1 MSINKSIRNLRE
13 QNDLTQEQLA
23 MRIGMSTNGYAKLE
37 RGESG
42 VCQGSCHPYTN
53 QATKISEVLTRL
65 DGRTGLSAVGGT
77 GEQSLTSLPF
87 QRTG

>member
-1 MSINKSIRNLRE
+1 MRAEYIFGMIGLSKLTKSINNWRE
-13 QNDLTQEQLA
+13 LDIDIT
-23 MRIGMSTNGYAKLE
+23 
-37 RGESG
+37 G